1 MYHITATPPN
11 LQPIPPTD
19 FSIGGIGFSMPP
31 TEISIPPTENSIP
44 PTVRTGPR
52 RAFSG
57 RFFDFSVKKA
67 AENLLGIEKCVLLH
81 PHSGCSSVRLE
92 YASGGRVVAG
102 SNPVIPT
109 VHFTGQ
115 PVDLFQQADF
125 LFPHPS
131 RPGGGMKN
139 RTFPF
144 AFFLPYT
151 TFASQRNAH
160 AQRAPTDL

>member
-1 MYHITATPPN
+1 MYHVTATPPN
-11 LQPIPPTD
+11 VQPIPPTD
-19 FSIGGIGFSMPP
+19 FSIGGIGFSKPP
-31 TEISIPPTENSIP
+31 TEKSKP
-44 PTVRTGPR
+44 PTVRTGPQT
-52 RAFSG
+52 ASPG
-57 RFFDFSVKKA
+57 RFFEFSVKKA

-125 LFPHPS
+125 LFPHPHPS
-131 RPGGGMKN
+131 GGGMKN

>member
-1 MYHITATPPN
+1 MYHVTATPPN

-19 FSIGGIGFSMPP
+19 FSIGGIGFSKPP
-31 TEISIPPTENSIP
+31 TEKSKP
-44 PTVRTGPR
+44 PTVRTGPQT
-52 RAFSG
+52 ASPG

-131 RPGGGMKN
+131 PSGGGMKN

-160 AQRAPTDL
+160 AQRAPTDP

>member
-19 FSIGGIGFSMPP
+19 FSIGGIGFSKPP
-31 TEISIPPTENSIP
+31 IEISIPPTENSIP

-52 RAFSG
+52 RAYSG
-57 RFFDFSVKKA
+57 RFFEFSVKKA

-109 VHFTGQ
+109 YLHIEPSSM
-115 PVDLFQQADF
+115 PVRADRLFLWPCAGGAGRRTLEKRSAALVFRSAALDF
-125 LFPHPS
+125 QSL
-131 RPGGGMKN
+131 RPK
-139 RTFPF
+139 F
-144 AFFLPYT
+144 
-151 TFASQRNAH
+151 
-160 AQRAPTDL
+160 

>member
-19 FSIGGIGFSMPP
+19 FSIGGIGFSKPP
-31 TEISIPPTENSIP
+31 TEKSKP

-57 RFFDFSVKKA
+57 RFFEFSVKKA

-115 PVDLFQQADF
+115 PADLFQQADF
-125 LFPHPS
+125 LFSTPPPVRGRDEKSDFSFCILPPLHYLCFATERARTT
-131 RPGGGMKN
+131 RP
-139 RTFPF
+139 
-144 AFFLPYT
+144 
-151 TFASQRNAH
+151 
-160 AQRAPTDL
+160 D

>member
-1 MYHITATPPN
+1 MYHVTATPPN
-11 LQPIPPTD
+11 VQPIPPTD
-19 FSIGGIGFSMPP
+19 FSIGGIGFSKPP
-31 TEISIPPTENSIP
+31 TEKSKP
-44 PTVRTGPR
+44 PTVRTGPQT
-52 RAFSG
+52 ASPG
-57 RFFDFSVKKA
+57 RFFEFSVKKA
-67 AENLLGIEKCVLLH
+67 AENLLGTEKCVLLH

-125 LFPHPS
+125 LFPHPHPS
-131 RPGGGMKN
+131 GGGMKN

>member
-19 FSIGGIGFSMPP
+19 FSIGGIGFSKPP
-31 TEISIPPTENSIP
+31 TEKSKP

-52 RAFSG
+52 RASPG

-109 VHFTGQ
+109 VHFTSQ

-125 LFPHPS
+125 FVSTPHPS
-131 RPGGGMKN
+131 GGGMKN

>member
-1 MYHITATPPN
+1 MYHVTATPPN

-19 FSIGGIGFSMPP
+19 FSIGGIGFSKPP
-31 TEISIPPTENSIP
+31 TEKSKP
-44 PTVRTGPR
+44 PTVRTGPQT
-52 RAFSG
+52 ASPG
-57 RFFDFSVKKA
+57 RFFEFSVKKA

-125 LFPHPS
+125 LFPHPH
-131 RPGGGMKN
+131 PAGGGMKN

>member
-19 FSIGGIGFSMPP
+19 FSIGGIGFSKPP
-31 TEISIPPTENSIP
+31 TEKSKP

-52 RAFSG
+52 RAYSG
-57 RFFDFSVKKA
+57 RFFEFSVKKA

-81 PHSGCSSVRLE
+81 PHSGCSSARLE

-125 LFPHPS
+125 FVSTPHPS
-131 RPGGGMKN
+131 GGGMKN

>member
-1 MYHITATPPN
+1 MHHITATPPN

-19 FSIGGIGFSMPP
+19 FSIGGIGFSKPP
-31 TEISIPPTENSIP
+31 TEKSKP
-44 PTVRTGPR
+44 PTVRTGQR
-52 RAFSG
+52 RAYSG
-57 RFFDFSVKKA
+57 RFFEFSVKKA

-125 LFPHPS
+125 LFSHPLPS
-131 RPGGGMKN
+131 GGGMKN

>member
-19 FSIGGIGFSMPP
+19 FSIGGIGFSKPP
-31 TEISIPPTENSIP
+31 TEKSKP

-52 RAFSG
+52 RAYSG
-57 RFFDFSVKKA
+57 RFFEFSVKKA

-125 LFPHPS
+125 FVSTPHPS
-131 RPGGGMKN
+131 GGGMKN

>member
-1 MYHITATPPN
+1 M
-11 LQPIPPTD
+11 
-19 FSIGGIGFSMPP
+19 
-31 TEISIPPTENSIP
+31 
-44 PTVRTGPR
+44 
-52 RAFSG
+52 
-57 RFFDFSVKKA
+57 KKA

-125 LFPHPS
+125 LFPHPHPS
-131 RPGGGMKN
+131 GGGMKN

-160 AQRAPTDL
+160 AQRAPTDP

>member
-19 FSIGGIGFSMPP
+19 FSIGGIGFSKPP
-31 TEISIPPTENSIP
+31 TEKSKP

-52 RAFSG
+52 RAYSG
-57 RFFDFSVKKA
+57 RFFEFSVKKA

-115 PVDLFQQADF
+115 PVDLFRQADF
-125 LFPHPS
+125 FVSTPHPS
-131 RPGGGMKN
+131 GVGMKN

-160 AQRAPTDL
+160 ALRAPTDL